1 MKAITIRQPWA
12 SLIKENIKK
21 VEIRSWKTKYR
32 GEIFIHAGSGVD
44 KEYLEKYKNIIDIN
58 NLPTKKI
65 IAKCNIVDCI
75 LLTSDN
81 IKLLN
86 QHNIGY
92 QINEKSI
99 GQYGFILEDINL
111 INCNKE
117 IKGQL
122 GLWNIESL
130 DN

>member
-1 MKAITIRQPWA
+1 MKVITIKQPHA
-12 SLIKENIKK
+12 SLIANNNKK

-32 GEIFIHAGSGVD
+32 GEVYIHAGSNID
-44 KEYLEKYKNIIDIN
+44 KQYLDMYKDIIDIN

-75 LLTSDN
+75 LITEDN
-81 IKLLN
+81 IDILN
-86 QHNIGY
+86 KNNNGY
-92 QINEKSI
+92 QISKKLI
-99 GQYGFILEDINL
+99 GQYGFILDNIIEIN
-111 INCNKE
+111 NNKE

-130 DN
+130 D